1 MVLPPAVGCGPI
13 GVLGV
18 TEVLE
23 GGRGDPPVQ
32 RLEPLL
38 DGGILQDL
46 HLPREQPL
54 ELDLSGGN
62 AIAQQLAGTNN
73 RWINN

>member
-54 ELDLSGGN
+54 
-62 AIAQQLAGTNN
+62 
-73 RWINN
+73 